1 MPIYGDHTEDTR
13 CHQYMSTYW
22 HADMPIYGDLCIC
35 QSLSL
40 LCPYMEICDVSDVS
54 SVMLVMLSS
63 IFGVFDVSDV
73 SSILGKCDVSDVSS

>member
-1 MPIYGDHTEDTR
+1 MPMYGDHTEDTQ

-54 SVMLVMLSS
+54 SVMLVM
-63 IFGVFDVSDV
+63 
-73 SSILGKCDVSDVSS
+73 